1 MKNANAPKLTVVT
14 VVVAVTFF
22 LALTIVEAI
31 PEIPVDIDFK
41 PFFIPMTFA
50 ALVPRAWGPL
60 LAVGLGGM
68 LGEFL
73 RDLLEGYEIDDPI
86 GAIGYVVG
94 FVAGGY
100 LVGDRPLNKARLAFA
115 VFMSGLIHA
124 VIEATALVLFDNELL
139 QVAVWSAVGNTICD
153 GIILGAIPAVLLM
166 PRLYGR
172 VERYLGFAPRG
183 IDYYRR
189 KRRVPAF
196 SSTSQSA
203 S

>member
-1 MKNANAPKLTVVT
+1 MQSANIPKLTVVS
-14 VVVAVTFF
+14 VVVAVSFF
-22 LALTIVEAI
+22 LALTLVEAI

-41 PFFIPMTFA
+41 PFFIPMVFA

-86 GAIGYVVG
+86 GAIGYLVG
-94 FVAGGY
+94 FVVGGY
-100 LVGDRPLNKARLAFA
+100 IVGNRPLNKARLAFA
-115 VFMSGLIHA
+115 VLVSGFLHA
-124 VIEATALVLFDNELL
+124 VIEVTALLLFDQELL
-139 QVAVWSAVGNTICD
+139 RVAIWSAIGNTIND

-183 IDYYRR
+183 IEYYRR
-189 KRRVPAF
+189 KRRLPGFAN
-196 SSTSQSA
+196 A

>member
-1 MKNANAPKLTVVT
+1 MESANTPKLTIVA

-22 LALTIVEAI
+22 LALTFVEAI
-31 PEIPVDIDFK
+31 PEIPVDVDFK
-41 PFFIPMTFA
+41 PFFIPMAFA

-68 LGEFL
+68 LGEFM

-86 GAIGYVVG
+86 GAVGYVVG
-94 FVAGGY
+94 FVVGGY
-100 LVGDRPLNKARLAFA
+100 LVGNRPLNKARLAFA
-115 VFMSGLIHA
+115 VFMSGFLHA
-124 VIEATALVLFDNELL
+124 VIEVTALLLFDSELMK
-139 QVAVWSAVGNTICD
+139 VAIWSAVGNTVND

-183 IDYYRR
+183 IEYYRR
-189 KRRVPAF
+189 KGKVPSLSK
-196 SSTSQSA
+196 SS
-203 S
+203 